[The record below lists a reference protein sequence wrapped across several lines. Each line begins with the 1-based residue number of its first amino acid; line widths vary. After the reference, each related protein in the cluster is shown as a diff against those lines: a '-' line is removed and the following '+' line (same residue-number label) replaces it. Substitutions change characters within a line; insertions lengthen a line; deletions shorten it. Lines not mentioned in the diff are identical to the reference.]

1 VAFEEEEDKGYAFY
15 FLLIPRGS
23 DKLAW
28 LGVSLVHI
36 RRFVVVQ
43 KLIDLKMGS
52 NI

>member
-1 VAFEEEEDKGYAFY
+1 MHFN
-15 FLLIPRGS
+15 FLLIPRGGLVG